1 MYPGPDAP
9 DVEHLGIPPE
19 LWRPFCPFRTLRE
32 IEYPAVARWLTRF
45 GRWQRYGVLPDT
57 GGLDDQSEQ
66 TLRAFDVM
74 TYALRLP
81 RVPING

>member
-1 MYPGPDAP
+1 
-9 DVEHLGIPPE
+9 LGIPPE
-19 LWRPFCPFRTLRE
+19 LWRTFCPFRTLRTVE
-32 IEYPAVARWLTRF
+32 HPAVARWLTRF
-45 GRWQRYGVLPDT
+45 GRWERYRVLPDR

-81 RVPING
+81 RVEL